1 VRGREDL
8 RVSQKTYQAAEG
20 RREGMLKSSSFV
32 DEIEKLCFEKDIEYI
47 DAVVFWCEKNKLEI
61 ETAAYWIK
69 KDPVM
74 RAKIQVEA
82 ENLNILKS
90 GARLPV

>member
-1 VRGREDL
+1 
-8 RVSQKTYQAAEG
+8 
-20 RREGMLKSSSFV
+20 MLKNSGFV
-32 DEIEKLCFEKDIEYI
+32 EEIEKLCRDKNIEYI
-47 DAVVFWCEKNKLEI
+47 DAIVFWCQKNNLEV

-74 RAKIQVEA
+74 KSKIQLEA
-82 ENLNILKS
+82 ENLNVLKR

>member
-1 VRGREDL
+1 
-8 RVSQKTYQAAEG
+8 
-20 RREGMLKSSSFV
+20 MLKNSSFV
-32 DEIEKLCFEKDIEYI
+32 EEIEKLCRDKNIEYI

-74 RAKIQVEA
+74 RSKIQLEA
-82 ENLNILKS
+82 ENLNVLKR
-90 GARLPV
+90 GASLPI

>member
-1 VRGREDL
+1 
-8 RVSQKTYQAAEG
+8 
-20 RREGMLKSSSFV
+20 MLKNSSFV
-32 DEIEKLCFEKDIEYI
+32 EEIEKLCRDKNIEYI

-74 RAKIQVEA
+74 RSKIQLEA
-82 ENLNILKS
+82 ENLNVLKR
-90 GARLPV
+90 GARLPI